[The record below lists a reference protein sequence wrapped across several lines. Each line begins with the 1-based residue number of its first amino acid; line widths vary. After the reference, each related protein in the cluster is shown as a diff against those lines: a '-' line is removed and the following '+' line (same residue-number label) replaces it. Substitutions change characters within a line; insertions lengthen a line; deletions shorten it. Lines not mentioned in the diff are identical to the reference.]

1 VFITKK
7 LLFNVIILDS
17 HHKYMD
23 ILLFVVVKDVSWS
36 VFEFSKKKRILTF
49 LKEHIEYS
57 LITSVGVNDTIML

>member
-1 VFITKK
+1 
-7 LLFNVIILDS
+7 
-17 HHKYMD
+17 MD